1 MFEKPFP
8 SSKFPDF
15 LISNT
20 GTPAQLKA
28 FNLHRGAILSGP
40 PGIGKTSAATLIA
53 KSLGFEVVEFNAS
66 DKRSKKNM
74 ETLLDS
80 VNSRVM
86 TFGGKNTS
94 SNKNAHK
101 RVVIMDEVDGMSSG
115 DRGGAAVR
123 PSLSSSLHT
132 HTHTHSRKTCTQALA
147 DVIRK
152 SRSPVICICNDL
164 QKKSLTSLKSVC
176 LGLPFRRPMKITVRK
191 RMMAIARKEG
201 MSIEDNAMDTLIES
215 VGNDIRQ
222 VLNALQMI
230 SRSKSK
236 VSIRYSDMKERI
248 KTINKDSILRMTPFT
263 GVQELFN
270 QKKPFN
276 RRYEAFFVDY
286 SLVPLMV
293 QENYVNVCIVTATRI
308 YIFAHS
314 ARTKQ
319 HRYFKI
325 LERLRPARKRLTC

>member
-1 MFEKPFP
+1 
-8 SSKFPDF
+8 
-15 LISNT
+15 
-20 GTPAQLKA
+20 
-28 FNLHRGAILSGP
+28 
-40 PGIGKTSAATLIA
+40 
-53 KSLGFEVVEFNAS
+53 
-66 DKRSKKNM
+66 
-74 ETLLDS
+74 
-80 VNSRVM
+80 
-86 TFGGKNTS
+86 
-94 SNKNAHK
+94 
-101 RVVIMDEVDGMSSG
+101 
-115 DRGGAAVR
+115 
-123 PSLSSSLHT
+123 
-132 HTHTHSRKTCTQALA
+132 
-147 DVIRK
+147 
-152 SRSPVICICNDL
+152 
-164 QKKSLTSLKSVC
+164 
-176 LGLPFRRPMKITVRK
+176 
-191 RMMAIARKEG
+191 MMVIARKEG

-308 YIFAHS
+308 YIFTHS